1 MATVLGL
8 NRMHNFMYRALVPQS
23 MKQNRLDHARF
34 AYDKTEKQVNDK
46 VDHLDFVSY
55 MLKNNDKN
63 RMADD
68 ELRENAAILIVA
80 GSESVNVKL
89 LSSALAL
96 TQILL
101 QQRLEASTP
110 SHTLYLEPKKSSKKL
125 TLLSADRDTSG
136 WTCMARFAQ
145 CKHPFKVANRD
156 QIRFYLP
163 SRYKHDE
170 Y

>member
-8 NRMHNFMYRALVPQS
+8 NRMHSLMYRVLVPQS

-34 AYDKTEKQVNDK
+34 AYDKTVKGVNDK

-63 RMADD
+63 GMADD
-68 ELRENAAILIVA
+68 ELKENAAILIVA
-80 GSESVNVKL
+80 GSETVSVKL

-96 TQILL
+96 AQILL
-101 QQRLEASTP
+101 QQQLEASTP
-110 SHTLYLEPKKSSKKL
+110 SHTLYLEPKKSSKTL

-136 WTCMARFAQ
+136 WTYMALFA
-145 CKHPFKVANRD
+145 
-156 QIRFYLP
+156 
-163 SRYKHDE
+163 
-170 Y
+170 